1 MKISY
6 SGLDTFTQCPAKY
19 KFQYIERIRT
29 PKSKEAIFGT
39 LIHDCL
45 KVLHEPSRPIPLS
58 EDELLKY
65 FANKWDNSAY
75 PDKQE
80 EAFAFHQGVD
90 ILKNYYLRN
99 QGVRYNI
106 LTLETSFVVP
116 ISDSQISG
124 RIDRIDKL
132 DDGTFE
138 IIDYKT
144 SRKMPSQEDVDR
156 NFQLS
161 VYYLGL
167 INRWP
172 HIQNKSIKLSLYFLK
187 HGEKISTA
195 RTKEQIEQSKERIV
209 SLIGQIQQSKFEP
222 KPNPLCDWCAYQAY
236 CSLFKHKFIKQQPSN
251 INIKQIIKEY
261 FEVKNR
267 QSEDTKKI
275 TELKKLI
282 NQYCDENKI
291 ERVFGDEGYITR
303 LPQQRFSYDFEKVKE
318 ILRPL
323 GKWNAI
329 LTIDQTKLKKVIN
342 SLPYHL
348 KEEIEK
354 TKILNKEFK
363 VITAK
368 ANTSQNS
375 RI

>member
-45 KVLHEPSRPIPLS
+45 KVLHEPSRPTPLS